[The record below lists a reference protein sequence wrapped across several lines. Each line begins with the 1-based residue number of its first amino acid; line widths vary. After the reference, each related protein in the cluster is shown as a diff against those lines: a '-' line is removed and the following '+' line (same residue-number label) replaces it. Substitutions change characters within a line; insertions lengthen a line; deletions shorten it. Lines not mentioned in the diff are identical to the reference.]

1 MQNGGGN
8 WERSHNAVKL
18 SAKSNVFDVRDHWHT
33 LSLKNKTKKGVL
45 FSLRTVSW
53 PRRPCFRSRFDL
65 FRHDKSCESYERSLR
80 QSFGLQEGN
89 VLGCWSTQK
98 GYSFAKSTR
107 LMLEARLTFTP
118 SKRVASKTL
127 PPDPSTSNWSVV
139 KTSNVIHVSLSQRV
153 SIFYCEVEQKR
164 EMPLSTQRIS
174 SWIRWLD
181 NLQPKPRGCHAS
193 RWTRVRSVRYL
204 CPNKLRSSCKQANDH
219 SPRINAIFP
228 AQQNN
233 IKAVDSGSREA

>member
-1 MQNGGGN
+1 M
-8 WERSHNAVKL
+8 
-18 SAKSNVFDVRDHWHT
+18 
-33 LSLKNKTKKGVL
+33 
-45 FSLRTVSW
+45 RTVSW

-127 PPDPSTSNWSVV
+127 PPDPSTSNWAVV

-164 EMPLSTQRIS
+164 ENAVEHTADIFLNQMARQFATKTPWVPRVEVNARSKRPLP
-174 SWIRWLD
+174 L
-181 NLQPKPRGCHAS
+181 PK
-193 RWTRVRSVRYL
+193 
-204 CPNKLRSSCKQANDH
+204 
-219 SPRINAIFP
+219 
-228 AQQNN
+228 
-233 IKAVDSGSREA
+233 